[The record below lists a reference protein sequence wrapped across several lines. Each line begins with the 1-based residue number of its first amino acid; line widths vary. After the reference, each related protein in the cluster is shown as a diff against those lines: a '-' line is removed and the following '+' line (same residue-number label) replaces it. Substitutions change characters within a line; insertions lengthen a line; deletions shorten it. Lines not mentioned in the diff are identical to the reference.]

1 VITLEGSLAH
11 ALGETEADAAA
22 HQREIQGH
30 HGIAVLGIDLA
41 ERVLQPTRRLLQRLG
56 DRHDFSAGGLQ
67 PGEVRKIGPQLAFD
81 NDEPVGVE
89 SSNVGAEGA
98 GDLGL
103 GDGDAGG
110 AGKRQSFGELGAQV
124 GVFPRLDAAVRQP
137 KHAVGVDRLGT
148 QIGNPRIAR
157 ARQCLLGRV
166 EQVDKGL
173 LGARLEL
180 LDRKLHAVPLR
191 SLSGGI
197 AELGVARLFQLERK
211 LRTARAR
218 HAPVGEHMHPV
229 RNDVVEQP
237 LIVRD
242 HQHGTIRTAQ
252 RVDALGHDAHGIDVE
267 A

>member
-1 VITLEGSLAH
+1 MPSESFS
-11 ALGETEADAAA
+11 
-22 HQREIQGH
+22 QRGGFCE
-30 HGIAVLGIDLA
+30 
-41 ERVLQPTRRLLQRLG
+41 RLG
-56 DRHDFSAGGLQ
+56 DGHDFGAGSLQ
-67 PGEVRKIGPQLAFD
+67 PGEVGKIGPKLAFD

-98 GDLGL
+98 GDLRL

-110 AGKRQSFGELGAQV
+110 AGERQSFCELGAQV
-124 GVFPRLDAAVRQP
+124 GVFPRLDAAMRQP

-180 LDRKLHAVPLR
+180 LDRKLHAQIPLR
-191 SLSGGI
+191 SRF
-197 AELGVARLFQLERK
+197 AEFGVAGLLELERK
-211 LRTARAR
+211 LRPAGTR

-229 RNDVVEQP
+229 RNDVIQQP
-237 LIVRD
+237 LVVGD
-242 HQHGTIRTAQ
+242 DQHGTIGTAQ
-252 RVDALGHDAHGIDVE
+252 RIHTLGNDAHGVDIE